1 MRLTVLAITAALIAG
16 PALAADGDSVTHASA
31 AVTASGQAIGNLT
44 ASGIQAVGGVS
55 ALPMGFAGGAS
66 QVIGIVAGAG
76 GESLG
81 GAGHDLQK
89 AADQAI
95 TDAWGPLKVDDR
107 VIVHPDPAPKVPYAP
122 QPATRK

>member
-1 MRLTVLAITAALIAG
+1 MRLVLLAITAALIAS
-16 PALAADGDSVTHASA
+16 PALAADSVTHASA
-31 AVTASGQAIGNLT
+31 AVTASGQALGNLT

-55 ALPMGFAGGAS
+55 AVPMGFAGGAS
-66 QVIGIVAGAG
+66 QVVGIVAGAG

-95 TDAWGPLKVDDR
+95 IDAWGPLKVDDR
-107 VIVHPDPAPKVPYAP
+107 VVVHADPAPRVPFNA
-122 QPATRK
+122 QPAPHK